1 MIVGVMQ
8 PYLFPYIGY
17 WQLLN
22 GVDTFV
28 LFDDVNYIN
37 RGWINRNRILI
48 DGQPKYFNVQM
59 RGASQNQ
66 LINEVMLTNDV
77 SAAEKQVRAIELAY
91 KKAPYFDA
99 CFHFIADCMRYQAK
113 NLSEFVCHS
122 IRETVNYLRLDT
134 KLLLSSE
141 IEKDNQL
148 HGQQKILD
156 ICKRLHADAYWN
168 PIGGTELYDKE
179 IFLQNGIDLH
189 FLKADSDIVYSQF
202 QGHEFQ
208 PFLSIIDVMMF
219 NDVEQ
224 IHDML
229 ERYTLL

>member
-66 LINEVMLTNDV
+66 LINEVALTNDAQ
-77 SAAEKQVRAIELAY
+77 AAEKQVRAIELAY
-91 KKAPYFDA
+91 RKAPQFEA
-99 CFHFIADCMRYQAK
+99 CFPFISECMRYQGD
-113 NLSEFVCHS
+113 NLSDFVCNS
-122 IRETVNYLRLDT
+122 IRETAKYLGIDT
-134 KLLLSSE
+134 KLILSSE
-141 IEKDNQL
+141 IEKDNSL
-148 HGQQKILD
+148 RGQDKILD
-156 ICKRLHADAYWN
+156 ICKRLGADEYWN
-168 PIGGTELYDKE
+168 PIGGTELYDKARFSE
-179 IFLQNGIDLH
+179 NGIELH
-189 FLKADSDIVYSQF
+189 FLKANGDIRYQQF
-202 QGHEFQ
+202 KQDEFE

-219 NDVEQ
+219 NSVEQ

-229 ERYTLL
+229 EEYTLL

>member
-28 LFDDVNYIN
+28 MFDDVNYIN

-66 LINEVMLTNDV
+66 LINEVALTNDV
-77 SAAEKQVRAIELAY
+77 QAAEKQVRAIELAY
-91 KKAPYFDA
+91 KKAPYFTD
-99 CFHFIADCMRYQAK
+99 CFPMIAECMRFQGE
-113 NLSEFVCHS
+113 NLSDFVCHS
-122 IRETVNYLRLDT
+122 IRETAKYLGINT
-134 KLLLSSE
+134 TLLLSSE
-141 IEKDNQL
+141 IEKDNSL
-148 HGQQKILD
+148 RGQDKILD
-156 ICKRLHADAYWN
+156 ICKRLGATEYWN
-168 PIGGTELYDKE
+168 PIGGTELYDKALFSE
-179 IFLQNGIDLH
+179 NGMVLH
-189 FLKADSDIVYSQF
+189 FLKANGDIRYKQF
-202 QGHEFQ
+202 KEDAFE

-219 NDVEQ
+219 NSVDS
-224 IHDML
+224 IHEML
-229 ERYTLL
+229 NEYTLL

>member
-28 LFDDVNYIN
+28 MFDDVNYIN

-66 LINEVMLTNDV
+66 LINEVALTNDV
-77 SAAEKQVRAIELAY
+77 QAAEKQVRAIELAY
-91 KKAPYFDA
+91 KKAPYFTD
-99 CFHFIADCMRYQAK
+99 CFPMIAECMRFQGE
-113 NLSEFVCHS
+113 NLSDFVCHS
-122 IRETVNYLRLDT
+122 IRETAKYLGINT
-134 KLLLSSE
+134 TLLLSSE
-141 IEKDNQL
+141 IEKDNSL
-148 HGQQKILD
+148 RGQDKILD
-156 ICKRLHADAYWN
+156 ICKRLGATEYWN
-168 PIGGTELYDKE
+168 PIGGTELYDKALFSE
-179 IFLQNGIDLH
+179 NGMALH
-189 FLKADSDIVYSQF
+189 FLKANGDIKYKQF
-202 QGHEFQ
+202 REDAFE

-219 NDVEQ
+219 NSVERIQ
-224 IHDML
+224 EML
-229 ERYTLL
+229 NEYTLL

>member
-28 LFDDVNYIN
+28 MFDDVNYIN

-66 LINEVMLTNDV
+66 LINEVALTNDV
-77 SAAEKQVRAIELAY
+77 QAAEKQVRAIELAY
-91 KKAPYFDA
+91 KKAPYFTD
-99 CFHFIADCMRYQAK
+99 CFPMIAECMRFQGE
-113 NLSEFVCHS
+113 NLSDFVCHS
-122 IRETVNYLRLDT
+122 ICETAKYLGINT
-134 KLLLSSE
+134 TLLLSSE
-141 IEKDNQL
+141 IEKDNSL
-148 HGQQKILD
+148 RGQDKILD
-156 ICKRLHADAYWN
+156 ICKRLGATEYWN
-168 PIGGTELYDKE
+168 PIGGTELYDKALFSE
-179 IFLQNGIDLH
+179 NGMVLH
-189 FLKADSDIVYSQF
+189 FLKANGDIRYKQF
-202 QGHEFQ
+202 KEDAFE

-219 NDVEQ
+219 NSVDSIQE
-224 IHDML
+224 ML
-229 ERYTLL
+229 NEYTLL

>member
-28 LFDDVNYIN
+28 MFDDVNYIN

-66 LINEVMLTNDV
+66 LINEVALTNDV
-77 SAAEKQVRAIELAY
+77 QAAEKQVRAIELAY
-91 KKAPYFDA
+91 KKAPYFTD
-99 CFHFIADCMRYQAK
+99 CFPMIAECMRFQGE
-113 NLSEFVCHS
+113 NLSDFVCHS
-122 IRETVNYLRLDT
+122 IRETAKYLGINT
-134 KLLLSSE
+134 TLLLSSE
-141 IEKDNQL
+141 IEKDNSL
-148 HGQQKILD
+148 RGQDKILD
-156 ICKRLHADAYWN
+156 ICKRLGATEYWN

-179 IFLQNGIDLH
+179 LFSENGMVLH
-189 FLKADSDIVYSQF
+189 FLKANGDIRYKQF
-202 QGHEFQ
+202 KEDAFE

-219 NDVEQ
+219 NSVDS
-224 IHDML
+224 IHEML
-229 ERYTLL
+229 NEYTLL

>member
-37 RGWINRNRILI
+37 RGWINRNRILV

-66 LINEVMLTNDV
+66 LINEVALTNDV
-77 SAAEKQVRAIELAY
+77 QAAEKQVRTIELAY
-91 KKAPYFDA
+91 RKAPQFDA
-99 CFHFIADCMRYQAK
+99 CFPMIAECMRYQGE
-113 NLSEFVCHS
+113 NLSDFVCHS
-122 IRETVNYLRLDT
+122 IRETAKYLGIET
-134 KLLLSSE
+134 KLFLSSE
-141 IEKDNQL
+141 IEKENSL
-148 HGQQKILD
+148 RGQDKILD

-179 IFLQNGIDLH
+179 RFAEQGIDLH
-189 FLKADSDIVYSQF
+189 FLKANGDIRYQQF
-202 QGHEFQ
+202 KPDQFE

-219 NDVEQ
+219 NTVNQ
-224 IHDML
+224 IRDML
-229 ERYTLL
+229 QEYTLL

>member
-28 LFDDVNYIN
+28 MFDDVNYIN

-66 LINEVMLTNDV
+66 LINEVALTNDV
-77 SAAEKQVRAIELAY
+77 QAAEKQVRAIELAY
-91 KKAPYFDA
+91 KKAPYFTD
-99 CFHFIADCMRYQAK
+99 CFPMIAECMRFQGE
-113 NLSEFVCHS
+113 NLSDFVCHS
-122 IRETVNYLRLDT
+122 IRETAKYLGINT
-134 KLLLSSE
+134 TLLLSSE
-141 IEKDNQL
+141 IEKDNSL
-148 HGQQKILD
+148 RGQDKILD
-156 ICKRLHADAYWN
+156 ICKRLGATEYWN
-168 PIGGTELYDKE
+168 PIGGTELYDKALFSE
-179 IFLQNGIDLH
+179 NGMVLH
-189 FLKADSDIVYSQF
+189 FLKANGDIKYKQF
-202 QGHEFQ
+202 KDDAFE

-219 NDVEQ
+219 NSVDS
-224 IHDML
+224 IHEML
-229 ERYTLL
+229 NEYTLL